1 MDNLRNAKRHAP
13 ARASDPYEASSRQ
26 HCLYTGVDAPD
37 LATVKDFLRVYIA
50 TSRGKIDENERP
62 TVDSVKTFAEW
73 FFADFTRIT
82 GIPTDEADRS
92 EGALPQGRGGSKLII
107 TTSVLRWMI
116 PLSICSI
123 WVAS

>member
-1 MDNLRNAKRHAP
+1 MQKGTLQPGLPIPD
-13 ARASDPYEASSRQ
+13 EASSRQ

-37 LATVKDFLRVYIA
+37 LATVKDFLRFYIA

-62 TVDSVKTFAEW
+62 TVDSLKTFAEW

-92 EGALPQGRGGSKLII
+92 EGYNVGALPQGRGGSKLI
-107 TTSVLRWMI
+107 V
-116 PLSICSI
+116 C
-123 WVAS
+123 